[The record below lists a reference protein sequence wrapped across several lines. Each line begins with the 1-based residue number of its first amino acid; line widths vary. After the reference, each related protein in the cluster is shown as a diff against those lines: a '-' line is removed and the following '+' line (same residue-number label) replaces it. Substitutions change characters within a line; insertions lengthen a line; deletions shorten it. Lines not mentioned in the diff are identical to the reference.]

1 MVTSFSRVFSIV
13 CAWHLPVFVPSIVCQ
28 HARQVLY
35 PPYKAWHDKH
45 KVNAMAAGMREK
57 KTAAPDL
64 GDLAL
69 GALNAQLG
77 SFQLLLLP
85 LLPLNMLLLLQATC
99 AIESDLAREV
109 DHAGPHDSRY
119 RLEATLQSVMARPL
133 LPASHSSCR

>member
-1 MVTSFSRVFSIV
+1 MPWLLV
-13 CAWHLPVFVPSIVCQ
+13 CAKKK
-28 HARQVLY
+28 
-35 PPYKAWHDKH
+35 PPLL
-45 KVNAMAAGMREK
+45 
-57 KTAAPDL
+57 TL

-109 DHAGPHDSRY
+109 DHAGPHNSRY
-119 RLEATLQSVMARPL
+119 RLEATLQSVMDKASVAL
-133 LPASHSSCR
+133 LLTAHADDMSYSKVKAGQTYLRFVLEFCRTAPIGLAYS